1 MFQSVPL
8 SFGSYIRVSPHPV
21 RDVNF
26 RTERDRSTCLFGDVT
41 DPLAN
46 SVWYGDCVDAPR
58 RTPINGV
65 LEPKGSDMHANLT
78 TILPTAC
85 AIVGLGASLPTWS
98 DPDPVSG
105 VGEQAQEARLPEVQ
119 VEVVVGNEEGTA
131 ASGYRTSKATVGLL
145 GNQSL
150 QDTPY
155 SISVVPSALIEN
167 IQASN
172 ATDALRYDP
181 RVNPDMG
188 SNRSGDYFTIRGFVN
203 SSNQAIDGMRSEL
216 AYGILEDKERIE
228 VLSGATSFLYGLASP
243 AGMINYVLKR
253 PTIDPQLK
261 VTVGDGGGTQL
272 YTHID
277 AGGPIDAEGRF
288 GYRLNQLGVD
298 DGNTGIDVVTRGR
311 YQVSGAFDWHLAPTT
326 TLSLDASRFHDKLDH
341 AQAYFLVGAV
351 TGIPDAPDAA
361 ENYSAPYSYT
371 ERTYDTFGLK
381 LVHEINSAL
390 SLRSQFRHGRSEQMY
405 MGIRNQWVDDSG
417 RYNQQMYYY
426 LAPNVTQ
433 TNQGNLFLDAR
444 FATGPVTHQAT
455 LGYNLDSIEE
465 FSAGTKR
472 YYFPA
477 SRLFSMSDPGYSVDP
492 DVATSGHAYVS
503 REVWRESLVL
513 ADELGLG
520 DHWSLLL
527 GASYVSIDDENYS
540 TSNGDRT
547 SDYDDG
553 AVTPSLA
560 LMFKP
565 NPQTTVYASYIEALE
580 EGATAPSTA
589 ANADEVLNPFRSN
602 QYEVGA
608 KVRFA
613 GMDLNTAFFRIDKA
627 AAYTDPVT
635 KVYSDDGREVHQG
648 LEVSFSGKVTER
660 LTLLGGFSV
669 LDATI
674 EKTSTAAV
682 EGKTPQAVPDRV
694 ARLYGEY
701 ALPQVPGLIVTGGLS
716 YTDRIWA
723 NDANTLSL
731 PSVVTADLGLRYQ
744 TTLAGK
750 TTTWRLGVT
759 NLTDESYWTTK
770 GGSMLYLG
778 SPRTLAASV
787 AVEF

>member
-1 MFQSVPL
+1 M
-8 SFGSYIRVSPHPV
+8 RA
-21 RDVNF
+21 
-26 RTERDRSTCLFGDVT
+26 T
-41 DPLAN
+41 
-46 SVWYGDCVDAPR
+46 
-58 RTPINGV
+58 
-65 LEPKGSDMHANLT
+65 LT
-78 TILPTAC
+78 TLLPTAC

-98 DPDPVSG
+98 DPEHVSG
-105 VGEQAQEARLPEVQ
+105 VNGQAKEARLPEIQ
-119 VEVVVGNEEGTA
+119 VEAVVGEEEGTA
-131 ASGYRTSKATVGLL
+131 ASGYRTSTATVGPLGDQGLL
-145 GNQSL
+145 
-150 QDTPY
+150 DTPY

-172 ATDALRYDP
+172 ATDALKYDP

-253 PTIDPQLK
+253 PTADPLLK
-261 VTVGDGGGTQL
+261 VTVGDYGGTQL
-272 YTHID
+272 YTHLD
-277 AGGPIDAEGRF
+277 AGGPIDAEGTF
-288 GYRLNQLGVD
+288 GYRLNLLGVD
-298 DGNTGIDVVTRGR
+298 DGDTGIDDETRGR
-311 YQVSGAFDWHLAPTT
+311 YLVRGAFDWHLAPTT
-326 TLSLDASRFHDKLDH
+326 TLSLDVSRFHDELDH
-341 AQAYFLVGAV
+341 AQAYFLVGSV
-351 TGIPDAPDAA
+351 TEIPDAPDAS

-371 ERTYDTFGLK
+371 ERTYDTVGVT

-390 SLRSQFRHGRSEQMY
+390 SLRSQLRHGRSEQMY
-405 MGIRNQWVDDSG
+405 MGIRNQWGDDSG

-426 LAPNVTQ
+426 LAPTVTQ

-444 FATGPVTHQAT
+444 FATGAVAHKAT
-455 LGYNLDSIEE
+455 LGYNMDVIKE

-472 YYFPA
+472 YYFPT
-477 SRLFSMSDPGYSVDP
+477 STLFGMSDPGYSADP
-492 DVATSGHAYVS
+492 EVATSGHAYVS
-503 REVWRESLVL
+503 RQAWRESVVL

-520 DHWSLLL
+520 EHWSLLL
-527 GASYVSIDDENYS
+527 GASYVSIDDKNYS
-540 TSNGDRT
+540 TSTGALT
-547 SDYDDG
+547 SEYDDG

-565 NPQTTVYASYIEALE
+565 NPQTTFYASYIEALE
-580 EGATAPSTA
+580 EGSTAPSTA
-589 ANADEVLNPFRSN
+589 ANADEVLNPFRSS

-608 KVRFA
+608 KVGF
-613 GMDLNTAFFRIDKA
+613 GGIDLTTAFFRIDKT

-635 KVYSDDGREVHQG
+635 NVYSDDGRQVHQG
-648 LEVSFSGKVTER
+648 LEVSFSGKFTDR

-674 EKTSTAAV
+674 EKTSMTAV
-682 EGKTPQAVPDRV
+682 EGKAPQAVPERV

-701 ALPQVPGLIVTGGLS
+701 TLPQVPGLVVTGGLS

-723 NDANTLSL
+723 NDTNTVSL

-744 TTLAGK
+744 TRLAGK

-759 NLTDESYWTTK
+759 NLTDEFYWTTK

-778 SPRTLAASV
+778 APRTLAASV